1 MFVDEMYQIV
11 SNMPEDIPFNC
22 RVCCPEQP
30 SPWRQMIDQELR
42 AGMKSMLD
50 AVLNCSSLPLLRSMK
65 EEEENLVRL
74 LFQAIWHHAKQNIC
88 TEESQVMTCLLV
100 FKLILDLLKLDL
112 LEKLAC
118 THFYS
123 SFYVFV
129 EIVIFISRVMLS
141 MISTR
146 LNWI

>member
-1 MFVDEMYQIV
+1 
-11 SNMPEDIPFNC
+11 MPEDIPFNC
-22 RVCCPEQP
+22 RVCCPQQP

-50 AVLNCSSLPLLRSMK
+50 AVLNCSSLPLLRLMK
-65 EEEENLVRL
+65 EEEENQVRL
-74 LFQAIWHHAKQNIC
+74 LFQAIWHHAMRSTKYLYRRI
-88 TEESQVMTCLLV
+88 TGDDEESQVRMTCLLV
-100 FKLILDLLKLDL
+100 FKFILDLLKLDL

-118 THFYS
+118 THFSS

-129 EIVIFISRVMLS
+129 EIVIFISRATLS